1 MTGLTEQQRIDIV
14 RNRLENAW
22 NTLAEVESHKE
33 NGFYNTAINRMYYAC
48 YYVTSAL
55 LVKNGI
61 LANTHSGV
69 IRMLGL
75 HFVSTNIISDE
86 MGSFYTRLF
95 ELRQTGDYDEWK
107 VIKESDIKPLMP
119 KVEEY
124 MQCIISLIN
133 SKG

>member
-1 MTGLTEQQRIDIV
+1 MLTTEERDNLVKYKLERAKETWNEIV
-14 RNRLENAW
+14 GIVDGGYWYA
-22 NTLAEVESHKE
+22 A
-33 NGFYNTAINRMYYAC
+33 ANRMYYAC

-61 LANTHSGV
+61 QANTHSGV

-95 ELRQTGDYDEWK
+95 ELRQTGGYDEWK

-133 SKG
+133 SKD

>member
-1 MTGLTEQQRIDIV
+1 MLTTEERDNLVKYKLERARETWNEIV
-14 RNRLENAW
+14 GI
-22 NTLAEVESHKE
+22 VE
-33 NGFYNTAINRMYYAC
+33 GGYWYAAANRMYYAC

-61 LANTHSGV
+61 QANTHSGV

-95 ELRQTGDYDEWK
+95 ELRQAGDYDEWK
-107 VIKESDIKPLMP
+107 EIKESDIKPLMP

-133 SKG
+133 SKN

>member
-1 MTGLTEQQRIDIV
+1 MLTTEERDNLVKYKLERAKETWNEIV
-14 RNRLENAW
+14 GIVDGGYWYA
-22 NTLAEVESHKE
+22 A
-33 NGFYNTAINRMYYAC
+33 ANRMYYAC

-119 KVEEY
+119 KIEEY

-133 SKG
+133 SKD

>member
-1 MTGLTEQQRIDIV
+1 MLTTEERDNLVKYKLERARETWNEIV
-14 RNRLENAW
+14 GIVDGGYWYA
-22 NTLAEVESHKE
+22 A
-33 NGFYNTAINRMYYAC
+33 ANRMYYAC

>member
-1 MTGLTEQQRIDIV
+1 MLTTEERDNLVKYKLERARETWNEIV
-14 RNRLENAW
+14 GIVDGGYWYA
-22 NTLAEVESHKE
+22 A
-33 NGFYNTAINRMYYAC
+33 ANRMYYAC

-61 LANTHSGV
+61 QANTHSGV

-133 SKG
+133 SKD

>member
-1 MTGLTEQQRIDIV
+1 MLTTEERDNLVKYKLERARETWNEIV
-14 RNRLENAW
+14 GIVDGGYWYA
-22 NTLAEVESHKE
+22 A
-33 NGFYNTAINRMYYAC
+33 ANRMYYAC

-133 SKG
+133 SKD

>member
-1 MTGLTEQQRIDIV
+1 MLTTEERDNLVKYKLERAKETWNEIV
-14 RNRLENAW
+14 GIVDGGYWYA
-22 NTLAEVESHKE
+22 A
-33 NGFYNTAINRMYYAC
+33 ANRMYYAC

-133 SKG
+133 SKD

>member
-1 MTGLTEQQRIDIV
+1 MLTTEERDNLVKYKLERARETWNEIV
-14 RNRLENAW
+14 GIVDGGYWYA
-22 NTLAEVESHKE
+22 A
-33 NGFYNTAINRMYYAC
+33 ANRMYYAC

-61 LANTHSGV
+61 QANTHSGV

-95 ELRQTGDYDEWK
+95 ELRQTGDCDEWK

-133 SKG
+133 SKD

>member
-1 MTGLTEQQRIDIV
+1 MLTTEERDNLVKYKLERAKETWNEIV
-14 RNRLENAW
+14 GIVDGGYWYA
-22 NTLAEVESHKE
+22 A
-33 NGFYNTAINRMYYAC
+33 ANRMYYAC

-61 LANTHSGV
+61 QANTHSGV

-133 SKG
+133 SKD

>member
-1 MTGLTEQQRIDIV
+1 MLTTEERDNLVKYKLERAKETWNEIV
-14 RNRLENAW
+14 GIVDGGYWYA
-22 NTLAEVESHKE
+22 A
-33 NGFYNTAINRMYYAC
+33 ANRMYYAC

-107 VIKESDIKPLMP
+107 EIKESDIKPLMP

-133 SKG
+133 SKD